1 MAIFNQFLIFS
12 SVCAIFGF
20 SSNLIWTSSFIPQVF
35 RRSTEKTMNMVAT
48 LARKSTQNL
57 DKVKEKYGGRAD
69 FESPLQY
76 DDNEISSYTFF
87 SEADEEEINPPT
99 KGQIIT
105 GIVLEMDDS
114 GALLEIGG
122 KMSGYIPLKEAALIP
137 PRHVNDVLEIGQSV
151 TAEVIG
157 TLKGMPVMS
166 IRASEMISAWE
177 KVLNTRA
184 ADSAFDVKVL
194 EVNKGGAVCSAFG
207 LKAFL
212 PGSHLIGIS
221 DESLVGSTISVK
233 FLEVN
238 EDDGKLVISQRKA
251 KTDNQIAS
259 FKRNQVVSGIITGL
273 RIYGAFIEL
282 EGGMAGL
289 LHISQISY
297 DRVDNVEN
305 IFKIGQRV
313 KVLVMDHDRLNNRV
327 ALSTKALEPNPGD
340 MLKNMELVFEQAEE
354 SARKYA
360 ERLEED
366 RRVRENVAK
375 DIVSSLGGVMD
386 DSEKAVAAADSIE
399 SILSAIVSEAPE
411 SAPLEL

>member
-1 MAIFNQFLIFS
+1 
-12 SVCAIFGF
+12 
-20 SSNLIWTSSFIPQVF
+20 
-35 RRSTEKTMNMVAT
+35 
-48 LARKSTQNL
+48 
-57 DKVKEKYGGRAD
+57 
-69 FESPLQY
+69 
-76 DDNEISSYTFF
+76 
-87 SEADEEEINPPT
+87 
-99 KGQIIT
+99 
-105 GIVLEMDDS
+105 
-114 GALLEIGG
+114 
-122 KMSGYIPLKEAALIP
+122 
-137 PRHVNDVLEIGQSV
+137 
-151 TAEVIG
+151 
-157 TLKGMPVMS
+157 
-166 IRASEMISAWE
+166 
-177 KVLNTRA
+177 
-184 ADSAFDVKVL
+184 
-194 EVNKGGAVCSAFG
+194 
-207 LKAFL
+207 
-212 PGSHLIGIS
+212 
-221 DESLVGSTISVK
+221 
-233 FLEVN
+233 
-238 EDDGKLVISQRKA
+238 
-251 KTDNQIAS
+251 
-259 FKRNQVVSGIITGL
+259 
-273 RIYGAFIEL
+273 L